1 MGDLHV
7 RLQLWTPDSFSE
19 EETVLLRR
27 LGEVQQVPAPR
38 PKGLW
43 SKLKESLGA

>member
-7 RLQLWTPDSFSE
+7 RLQLWTPDSFSD
-19 EETVLLRR
+19 EETSLLRQ
-27 LGEVQQVPAPR
+27 LGELHKVPAPR

>member
-1 MGDLHV
+1 
-7 RLQLWTPDSFSE
+7 LQLWTPDAYSDE
-19 EETVLLRR
+19 ESALLRR
-27 LGEVQQVPAPR
+27 LAEIQKIPESR